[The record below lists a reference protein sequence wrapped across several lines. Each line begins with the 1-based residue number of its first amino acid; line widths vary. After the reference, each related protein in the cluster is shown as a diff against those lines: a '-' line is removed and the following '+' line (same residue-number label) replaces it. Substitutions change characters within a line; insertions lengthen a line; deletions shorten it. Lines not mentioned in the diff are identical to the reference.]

1 MVGSMSLQE
10 ILAHLQFFL
19 NIGGDCIGEDVHSLM
34 QISLVSPSVERLLV
48 LVPRPDCGRCL
59 DAV

>member
-10 ILAHLQFFL
+10 ILTHLQFL
-19 NIGGDCIGEDVHSLM
+19 LDIGRDCIRRGVHSLM
-34 QISLVSPSVERLLV
+34 QISFVSPSVEMLLV
-48 LVPRPDCGRCL
+48 FVPRPDCGRCL